1 MSLLTSP
8 IRSDPE
14 YTQLLA
20 AARQNFKDKPLP
32 LLANGLC
39 EGAAEALII
48 SLIED
53 LCAPIGL
60 DPEEHTESLDK
71 SVTSPQKPPR
81 HRTAL
86 LVCPEEKDCV
96 RLKQTLRRFGMRA
109 EFYTARDL
117 SFYGA
122 GVTAS
127 HEYEHER
134 LKVLSGLIT
143 GGLDAVLTTPD
154 AALGYTIPPARLK
167 ATSVH
172 LDYGVPLDPTA
183 LAGALV
189 AAGYARVDLVEG
201 PGQFALR
208 GGIIDVCA
216 PYGTYIDDEGELVE
230 GSYPLRVELF
240 GDEIDRMGI
249 FDPDTQRMTRAVDE
263 CDLLPARELLTDAAG
278 LSLLAE
284 VIGTQRKTTAGR
296 RPEASRVLD
305 EELAALAA
313 ARRTPNPTG
322 AELNFLDKYMKVLYP
337 EGHCLLDYFPDKT
350 LFLVRSNSAV
360 NDRLK
365 AGEWQMNETVKS
377 LLEAGTIAG
386 RYAEYQ
392 KPVSAFDVFLESQVT
407 VHVDSLSYGMSGRRL
422 GGIFGFRTKHMVS
435 YAENFKLLCEDL
447 TGYMRSGHRLAVI
460 AENEAAARNLAE
472 MLDEEGF
479 DSVIPAPGSMRS
491 AADFPRGMV
500 TIIWRE
506 YLFGYELIVPKI
518 AVLSTNPDGKTG
530 AISTAAIRSHKQKA
544 MAEKAKKKN
553 TKTIL
558 SFNDLE
564 VGDVVV
570 HETYGIGRYTGIE
583 NLTTAGVSRDYIGI
597 QYAGADKLFI
607 PVEKLDMVS
616 KYIGAHADDGTVKLS
631 KLGTDYWSKTKAKT
645 RAMVKEMAKDLIKL
659 YAERMRRPGI
669 AYSPDDDFQRDFE
682 AAFEYE
688 ETAGQLAAI
697 DDIKA
702 DMQRPVPMD
711 RLLCGDVGYGKT
723 EVAIRA
729 AFKAVSD
736 GKQVAVLVPTTILA
750 LQHYQTF
757 SRRMR
762 AFSVNIDMLSRFK
775 SPKEQELTLRRLARG
790 DVDVIV
796 GTHRLLGKDIQ
807 FRDLGLLI
815 VDEEQRFGVAQKEKL
830 KQLCG
835 NIDVLTLSATPIPR
849 TLNMAMGGIRDIYI
863 LDEAPVDRLPVQT
876 YVLEHDD
883 MIIHEAIR
891 KELRRG
897 GQVFYL
903 HNVVETIDELAASL
917 RRAIPDARITVAHGK
932 MDKETLEEIWE
943 RMLVGDI
950 DILVCTTIIE
960 TGVDVPNA
968 NTLIVD
974 CAERLGLSQLHQLR
988 GRVGRSSRRAYAY
1001 FTYRPGKA
1009 ITEIAEKRLG
1019 AIREYAEF
1027 GAGFRIALRDM
1038 EIRGTGNLLG
1048 SEQHGHMEA
1057 VGYDLYIKLLNNAVL
1072 EERGEKIPEKKECTV
1087 TVAVSAYLPE
1097 SYVRYSGQ
1105 RMALYKRI
1113 ALIRN
1118 RDDMEDMIDE
1128 LSDRYGDLPKPAVNL
1143 LHIALARALGE
1154 ACGVTAIRQDGH
1166 AVFFSQDE
1174 LDIDIWSE
1182 LADLVKGRLR
1192 FAGAGAEASIKLLLR
1207 DGEDMLGIIHRI
1219 FEKYLSLRQENSSQ
1233 I

>member
-1 MSLLTSP
+1 MSLLTSA

-14 YTQLLA
+14 YGQLLA
-20 AARQNFKDKPLP
+20 AAKRHFKDKPLP

-39 EGAAEALII
+39 EGAAEAFII

-53 LCAPIGL
+53 LCL
-60 DPEEHTESLDK
+60 DQDPSH
-71 SVTSPQKPPR
+71 P

-86 LVCPEEKDCV
+86 IVCPEEKDCV
-96 RLKQTLRRFGMRA
+96 RTKQTLKRFGLRA
-109 EFYTARDL
+109 AFYTARDL

-143 GGLDAVLTTPD
+143 GGLDAVITTPD

-183 LAGALV
+183 LSRSLV

-201 PGQFALR
+201 PGQFAMR
-208 GGIIDVCA
+208 GGIIDVCP

-230 GSYPLRVELF
+230 GSHPLRVELF

-278 LSLLAE
+278 LALLE
-284 VIGTQRKTTAGR
+284 LVITTQRKTVAGR

-313 ARRTPNPTG
+313 ARRAPNPTG

-337 EGHCLLDYFPDKT
+337 DCTCLLDYFPGKT
-350 LFLVRSNSAV
+350 LFLVRSNSGV

-365 AGEWQMNETVKS
+365 AGEWQMNETIKS
-377 LLEAGTIAG
+377 LLETGTIAG
-386 RYAEYQ
+386 KYAEYQ
-392 KPVSAFDVFLESQVT
+392 KPIAAYDLFLEQNVT

-435 YAENFKLLCEDL
+435 YADNFRLLCEDL
-447 TGYMRSGHRLAVI
+447 TAYMRSGHRIAVI

-472 MLDEEGF
+472 MLDEENF
-479 DSVIPAPGSMRS
+479 DSVIPTAKSIQTAEDM
-491 AADFPRGMV
+491 PRGMV
-500 TIIWRE
+500 TIIWRD

-518 AVLSTNPDGKTG
+518 AILSTNPDGRTG
-530 AISTAAIRSHKQKA
+530 ALSSAAIRSKKQKA

-553 TKTIL
+553 AKTIL
-558 SFNDLE
+558 SYNDLE

-597 QYAGADKLFI
+597 QYAGSDKLYI
-607 PVEKLDMVS
+607 PVEKMDMVS
-616 KYIGAHADDGTVKLS
+616 KYIGAHADDGVVKLS
-631 KLGTDYWSKTKAKT
+631 KLGTDYWGKTKART
-645 RAMVKEMAKDLIKL
+645 RAMVKEMAKELIKL
-659 YAERMRRPGI
+659 YAERMRRPGY
-669 AYSPDDDFQRDFE
+669 AFSEDDDFQRDFE

-723 EVAIRA
+723 EVALRA
-729 AFKAVSD
+729 AFKAVAD

-757 SRRMR
+757 TRRMR

-775 SPKEQELTLRRLARG
+775 TPKEQEQTLRRLARG

-796 GTHRLLGKDIQ
+796 GTHRLLGKDVE

-830 KQLCG
+830 KQLGG

-849 TLNMAMGGIRDIYI
+849 TLNMAMGGIRDISI

-891 KELRRG
+891 RELRRG

-903 HNVVETIDELAASL
+903 HNVVENIQEVAASIG
-917 RRAIPDARITVAHGK
+917 RAIPDARIVVAHGK
-932 MDKETLEEIWE
+932 MDKEELEEIWE
-943 RMLVGDI
+943 RMLIGEI

-974 CAERLGLSQLHQLR
+974 GADRLGLSQLHQLR

-1001 FTYRPGKA
+1001 FTYRPGRVL
-1009 ITEIAEKRLG
+1009 TEIAEKRLG

-1072 EERGEKIPEKKECTV
+1072 EERGEAVPEKKECTI
-1087 TVAVSAYLPE
+1087 TVAVSAFLPE
-1097 SYVRYSGQ
+1097 TYVRYSGQ

-1128 LSDRYGDLPKPAVNL
+1128 LADRYGDLPAPAVHL
-1143 LHIALARALGE
+1143 LHIALARALAE
-1154 ACGVTAIRQDGH
+1154 ACDVTSIRQEGH
-1166 AVFFSQDE
+1166 TVFFTQDKLD
-1174 LDIDIWSE
+1174 LDIWGE
-1182 LADLVKGRLR
+1182 LSDLVKGRLR
-1192 FAGAGAEASIKLLLR
+1192 FAGGATDASIKLQLR
-1207 DGEDMLGIIHRI
+1207 EGEDMLGIIHRI
-1219 FEKYLSLRQENSSQ
+1219 FEKYLELRHAEG
-1233 I
+1233 

>member
-1 MSLLTSP
+1 MNLLTSA
-8 IRSDPE
+8 IRTDPE
-14 YTQLLA
+14 YGQLLTA
-20 AARQNFKDKPLP
+20 VRRNFKDKPLP
-32 LLANGLC
+32 LLCNGLC
-39 EGAAEALII
+39 EGAAEAFMV

-53 LCAPIGL
+53 TCLYNK
-60 DPEEHTESLDK
+60 ETK
-71 SVTSPQKPPR
+71 TSQK
-81 HRTAL
+81 TAL
-86 LVCPEEKDCV
+86 IICPEEKDCM
-96 RLKQTLRRFGMRA
+96 RMKQTLRRFGLRA
-109 EFYTARDL
+109 AFYTARDL

-143 GGLDAVLTTPD
+143 GGYDAVLTTPD
-154 AALGYTIPPARLK
+154 AALGYTIPPDRLR

-172 LDYGVPLDPTA
+172 LDYSVPLD
-183 LAGALV
+183 LAKMAAALV
-189 AAGYARVDLVEG
+189 GAGYTRVDMVEG
-201 PGQFALR
+201 PGQFAMR

-240 GDEIDRMGI
+240 GDEIDRMGL
-249 FDPDTQRMTRAVDE
+249 FDPESQRMTRAVDE
-263 CDLLPARELLTDAAG
+263 ADLLPARELLTDAEG
-278 LSLLAE
+278 LSKLEEIIRA
-284 VIGTQRKTTAGR
+284 QRKTAAGR
-296 RPEASRVLD
+296 IPEAARVLD

-313 ARRTPNPTG
+313 AKRSLNPTG
-322 AELNFLDKYMKVLYP
+322 AELNYLDKYMKALYP
-337 EGHCLLDYFPDKT
+337 ECACLLDYFPDKT
-350 LFLVRSNSAV
+350 LFIIRNNSGV
-360 NDRLK
+360 TDRLK
-365 AGEWQMNETVKS
+365 AGEWQMNETIKS

-386 RYAEYQ
+386 KYAEYQ
-392 KPVSAFDVFLESQVT
+392 KPITAFDLFLDRNAT
-407 VHVDSLSYGMSGRRL
+407 VHVDSLSYGMSGKRL
-422 GGIFGFRTKHMVS
+422 GGIFGFRTKHMIS

-447 TGYMRSGHRLAVI
+447 TAYMRSGHRLAVI
-460 AENEAAARNLAE
+460 AENEAAARNLAD
-472 MLDEEGF
+472 MLDEAGF
-479 DSVIPAPGSMRS
+479 DSIIPKEGSMTD
-491 AADFPRGMV
+491 AGDLPRGV
-500 TIIWRE
+500 VVILWRE

-518 AVLSTNPDGKTG
+518 AILSTNPDGRTG
-530 AISTAAIRSHKQKA
+530 ALSTTAIRSRKQRA

-583 NLTTAGVSRDYIGI
+583 TLTTAGVTRDYIGI
-597 QYAGADKLFI
+597 QYAGTDKLFI

-616 KYIGAHADDGTVKLS
+616 KYIGAHADDGMVKLS
-631 KLGTDYWSKTKAKT
+631 KLGTDHWNKTKART

-659 YAERMRRPGI
+659 YAERMRRPGY
-669 AYSPDDDFQRDFE
+669 AYSADDDFQRDFE

-697 DDIKA
+697 EDIKA
-702 DMQRPVPMD
+702 DMQRPTPMD

-723 EVAIRA
+723 EVALRA
-729 AFKAVSD
+729 AFKAVTD

-757 SRRMR
+757 TRRMR
-762 AFSVNIDMLSRFK
+762 AFSVNVDMLSRFK
-775 SPKEQELTLRRLARG
+775 TPKEQEQTIRRLERG
-790 DVDVIV
+790 DVDVVI
-796 GTHRLLGKDIQ
+796 GTHKLLGKDIR

-849 TLNMAMGGIRDIYI
+849 TLNMAMGGIRDISI

-883 MIIHEAIR
+883 LIIHEAIR

-903 HNVVETIDELAASL
+903 HNVVENINELAASL
-917 RRAIPDARITVAHGK
+917 SRAIPDARITVAHGK
-932 MDKETLEEIWE
+932 MDKEQLEEIWE
-943 RMLVGDI
+943 HMLMGDI

-960 TGVDVPNA
+960 TGVDIPNA

-1057 VGYDLYIKLLNNAVL
+1057 VGYDLYIKLLNDAVL
-1072 EERGEKIPEKKECTV
+1072 EERGEKLPEKKECTV
-1087 TVAVSAYLPE
+1087 TVNISAHLPDT
-1097 SYVRYSGQ
+1097 YVRYPAQ

-1118 RDDMEDMIDE
+1118 RADMEDMIDE
-1128 LSDRYGDLPKPAVNL
+1128 LCDRYGDLPVPASNL
-1143 LHIALARALGE
+1143 LDIALARALGE
-1154 ACGVTAIRQDGH
+1154 ACGITAIRQEGN
-1166 AVFFSQDE
+1166 AVFFTQDKP
-1174 LDIDIWSE
+1174 DIDVWSE
-1182 LADLVKGRLR
+1182 ISDLVKGRIR
-1192 FAGAGAEASIKLLLR
+1192 FTGGGTDARAEAQIKLQLR
-1207 DGEDMLGIIHRI
+1207 PGEDMLGIIHKI
-1219 FEKYLSLRQENSSQ
+1219 FEKYLSLLHAEG
-1233 I
+1233 

>member
-14 YTQLLA
+14 YGQLLA
-20 AARQNFKDKPLP
+20 AARRNFKDKPLP

-39 EGAAEALII
+39 EGAAEAFIV

-53 LCAPIGL
+53 LCIQK
-60 DPEEHTESLDK
+60 EK
-71 SVTSPQKPPR
+71 SP

-86 LVCPEEKDCV
+86 IICPEEKDCM
-96 RLKQTLRRFGMRA
+96 RLKQSLGRFGLRA
-109 EFYTARDL
+109 AFYTARDL

-122 GVTAS
+122 GVVAS

-143 GGLDAVLTTPD
+143 GGFDAVITTPD
-154 AALGYTIPPARLK
+154 AALGYTIPPDRL
-167 ATSVH
+167 AAASVH
-172 LDYGVPLDPTA
+172 LEYGVPLDPTA
-183 LAGALV
+183 LSRSLV
-189 AAGYARVDLVEG
+189 AAGYARVDMVEG
-201 PGQFALR
+201 PGQFAMR

-216 PYGTYIDDEGELVE
+216 PYGTFVDDEGEPAE
-230 GSYPLRVELF
+230 GSHPLRVELF
-240 GDEIDRMGI
+240 GDEIDRMGL
-249 FDPDTQRMTRAVDE
+249 FDPETQRMTRAIDE
-263 CDLLPARELLTDAAG
+263 CDLLPARELLTDAEG
-278 LSLLAE
+278 LSLLE
-284 VIGTQRKTTAGR
+284 SVILAQRKTAAGR
-296 RPEASRVLD
+296 RTDASRVLD

-313 ARRTPNPTG
+313 ARRAPNPTG
-322 AELNFLDKYMKVLYP
+322 AELTFLDKYMKVLYP
-337 EGHCLLDYFPDKT
+337 SCACLLDYFPERT
-350 LFLVRSNSAV
+350 LFLVRANSAV
-360 NDRLK
+360 NDRLR
-365 AGEWQMNETVKS
+365 AGEWQMNETIKS
-377 LLEAGTIAG
+377 LLEGGTIAG
-386 RYAEYQ
+386 KYAEYQ
-392 KPVSAFDVFLESQVT
+392 KPISAYDIFLEENVT
-407 VHVDSLSYGMSGRRL
+407 IHVDSLSYGMSGRRL

-435 YAENFKLLCEDL
+435 YAENFHLLCEDL
-447 TGYMRSGHRLAVI
+447 TAYMRSGHRLAVI

-472 MLDEEGF
+472 MLDEAGF
-479 DSVIPAPGSMRS
+479 DSVIPAAGSMES
-491 AADFPRGMV
+491 AEEMPRGMV

-506 YLFGYELIVPKI
+506 YLFGYELMVPKI
-518 AVLSTNPDGKTG
+518 AILSTNPDGRTG
-530 AISTAAIRSHKQKA
+530 SLATAALRSKKQKA

-558 SFNDLE
+558 SYNDLE
-564 VGDVVV
+564 VGDIVV

-597 QYAGADKLFI
+597 QYAGSDKLYI
-607 PVEKLDMVS
+607 PVEKMDMVS
-616 KYIGAHADDGTVKLS
+616 KYIGAHADDGALRLS
-631 KLGTDYWSKTKAKT
+631 KLGTDQWNKTKSRT

-659 YAERMRRPGI
+659 YAERMRRPGY
-669 AYSPDDDFQRDFE
+669 AFSSDDDFQRDFE

-697 DDIKA
+697 EDIKA
-702 DMQRPVPMD
+702 DMQRPIPMD

-729 AFKAVSD
+729 AFKAVTD

-757 SRRMR
+757 TRRMR

-775 SPKEQELTLRRLARG
+775 TPKEQEQTIRRLARG
-790 DVDVIV
+790 DVDIIV
-796 GTHRLLGKDIQ
+796 GTHRLLGKDIA

-849 TLNMAMGGIRDIYI
+849 TLNMAMGGIRDISI

-876 YVLEHDD
+876 YVLEYDD

-891 KELRRG
+891 RELRRG

-917 RRAIPDARITVAHGK
+917 SRALPDARIVTAHGK

-943 RMLVGDI
+943 RMLIGEI

-974 CAERLGLSQLHQLR
+974 GADRLGLSQLHQLR

-1001 FTYRPGKA
+1001 FTYRPGRV
-1009 ITEIAEKRLG
+1009 ISEIAEKRLG

-1072 EERGEKIPEKKECTV
+1072 EERGEKLPEKKECVV
-1087 TVAVSAYLPE
+1087 TVAISAYLPE
-1097 SYVRYSGQ
+1097 SYIRYSAQ

-1113 ALIRN
+1113 ALIRT
-1118 RDDMEDMIDE
+1118 REDMEDMIDE
-1128 LSDRYGDLPKPAVNL
+1128 LADRYGDLPAPAVSL
-1143 LHIALARALGE
+1143 LSIALARALGE
-1154 ACGVTAIRQDGH
+1154 ACGITSIRQEGLT
-1166 AVFFSQDE
+1166 VYFTQDK

-1182 LADLVKGRLR
+1182 IADLVKGRLR
-1192 FAGAGAEASIKLLLR
+1192 FSGGGADAAIKLQLR
-1207 DGEDMLGIIHRI
+1207 QGEDMLGIIHRI
-1219 FEKYLSLRQENSSQ
+1219 FEKYIALSHAEG
-1233 I
+1233 

>member
-1 MSLLTSP
+1 MSLSLLTSV
-8 IRSDPE
+8 IRTDPE
-14 YTQLLA
+14 YGQLLE
-20 AARQNFKDKPLP
+20 AARRNFKDKPLP

-39 EGAAEALII
+39 EGAAEAFIV
-48 SLIED
+48 SLVED
-53 LCAPIGL
+53 LCLSAAGG
-60 DPEEHTESLDK
+60 
-71 SVTSPQKPPR
+71 

-86 LVCPEEKDCV
+86 LVCAEEKDCV
-96 RLKQTLRRFGMRA
+96 RMKQTLCRFGLRA
-109 EFYTARDL
+109 AFYTARDL

-134 LKVLSGLIT
+134 LKVLSGLVT
-143 GGLDAVLTTPD
+143 GGLDVVVTTPD
-154 AALGYTIPPARLK
+154 AALGYTIPADRLR

-172 LDYGVPLDPTA
+172 LDYGTPLDPAA
-183 LAGALV
+183 LARALV
-189 AAGYARVDLVEG
+189 AAGYARVELVEG
-201 PGQFALR
+201 PGQFAVR
-208 GGIIDVCA
+208 GGIIDVCP
-216 PYGTYIDDEGELVE
+216 PYGTYIDDEGEAFE

-240 GDEIDRMGI
+240 GEEIDRMGV
-249 FDPDTQRMTRAVDE
+249 FDPDTQRMTRAVDA
-263 CDLLPARELLTDAAG
+263 CDLLPAREILTDAEG
-278 LSLLAE
+278 LALLESIITERRRSA
-284 VIGTQRKTTAGR
+284 AGR
-296 RPEASRVLD
+296 RTDAARVLD

-313 ARRTPNPTG
+313 ARRVPNPTG
-322 AELNFLDKYMKVLYP
+322 AELNYLDKYMKVLYP
-337 EGHCLLDYFPDKT
+337 ESTCLLDYFSDKT
-350 LFLVRSNSAV
+350 LFLVRGNAAV
-360 NDRLK
+360 YDRLK
-365 AGEWQMNETVKS
+365 ASEWQMGETVKS
-377 LLEAGTIAG
+377 LVEGGTIAG
-386 RYAEYQ
+386 KYAEYQ
-392 KPVSAFDVFLESQVT
+392 KPMAAFDVFLERQVT

-447 TGYMRSGHRLAVI
+447 TAYMRSHHRIAVI

-479 DSVIPAPGSMRS
+479 DSVIASPETAELEDGI
-491 AADFPRGMV
+491 V
-500 TIIWRE
+500 TIVWRE
-506 YLFGYELIVPKI
+506 YLFGYELMVPKI
-518 AVLSTNPDGKTG
+518 AILSTNPDGRTG
-530 AISTAAIRSHKQKA
+530 AISGAALRSRRQKSA
-544 MAEKAKKKN
+544 SEKAKKK
-553 TKTIL
+553 TAKTIL
-558 SFNDLE
+558 SYNDLE

-597 QYAGADKLFI
+597 QYAGSDKLFI

-631 KLGTDYWSKTKAKT
+631 RLGTDYWGKTKART
-645 RAMVKEMAKDLIKL
+645 RAMVKEMAKELITL
-659 YAERMRRPGI
+659 YAERMRRPGF
-669 AYSPDDDFQRDFE
+669 AFAEDDDFQQDFE

-688 ETAGQLAAI
+688 ETDGQLAAI
-697 DDIKA
+697 ADIKA
-702 DMQRPVPMD
+702 DMQRPTPMD

-723 EVAIRA
+723 EVAVRA
-729 AFKAVSD
+729 AFKAVIS

-750 LQHYQTF
+750 LQHYQTLM
-757 SRRMR
+757 SRMR
-762 AFSVNIDMLSRFK
+762 AFSVNVDMISRFK
-775 SPKEQELTLRRLARG
+775 TPREQEQTLRRLERG
-790 DVDVIV
+790 DVDVVV
-796 GTHRLLGKDIQ
+796 GTHRLLGKDVK

-849 TLNMAMGGIRDIYI
+849 TLNMAMGGIRDISI

-903 HNVVETIDELAASL
+903 HNVVDTIDQVASSI
-917 RRAIPDARITVAHGK
+917 RAAIPDARVVVAHGK
-932 MDKETLEEIWE
+932 MDKETLEDIWE
-943 RMLVGDI
+943 QMLVGEI

-974 CAERLGLSQLHQLR
+974 GADRLGLSQLHQLR

-1057 VGYDLYIKLLNNAVL
+1057 VGYDLYIKLLNDAVL
-1072 EERGEKIPEKKECTV
+1072 EERGEKPPEKKECTV
-1087 TVAVSAYLPE
+1087 TVAVSAFLPE
-1097 SYVRYSGQ
+1097 SYVRYSAQ

-1118 RDDMEDMIDE
+1118 REDMDDMIDE
-1128 LSDRYGDLPKPAVNL
+1128 LADRYGDLPKPALNL

-1154 ACGVTAIRQDGH
+1154 ACGVTGIRQDGH
-1166 AVFFSQDE
+1166 AVYFTQDA
-1174 LDIDIWSE
+1174 LNIDVWSE
-1182 LADLVKGRLR
+1182 LAELVKGRLR
-1192 FAGAGAEASIKLLLR
+1192 FSGVGDAAAIKLQLR
-1207 DGEDMLGIIHRI
+1207 EGENMLSIIHKI
-1219 FEKYLSLRQENSSQ
+1219 FEKYLQLQAEQESEA
-1233 I
+1233 

>member
-1 MSLLTSP
+1 MSLLTSS

-14 YTQLLA
+14 YGQLLA
-20 AARQNFKDKPLP
+20 AARRNFKDKPLP

-39 EGAAEALII
+39 EGAAEAFII

-53 LCAPIGL
+53 LCAPLGVTGVGL
-60 DPEEHTESLDK
+60 DPATDDSTRAK
-71 SVTSPQKPPR
+71 TQPTTAP

-96 RLKQTLRRFGMRA
+96 RLRQTMERFGLRA
-109 EFYTARDL
+109 AFYTARDL

-134 LKVLSGLIT
+134 LKVLAGLIT
-143 GGLDAVLTTPD
+143 GGYDVVLTTPD
-154 AALGYTIPPARLK
+154 AALGYTIPPDRL
-167 ATSVH
+167 ADTSVH
-172 LDYGVPLDPTA
+172 LDYGESVDPAA
-183 LAGALV
+183 LARSLV

-208 GGIIDVCA
+208 GGIIDVCP
-216 PYGTYIDDEGELVE
+216 PYGRFVDDEGTPIE
-230 GSYPLRVELF
+230 GSHPLRVELF
-240 GDEIDRMGI
+240 GDEIDRMGL
-249 FDPDTQRMTRAVDE
+249 FDPESQRMTRAIDE
-263 CDLLPARELLTDAAG
+263 CTLLPARELLTDAAG
-278 LSLLAE
+278 LALLE
-284 VIGTQRKTTAGR
+284 SVITTQRKTPAGR

-313 ARRTPNPTG
+313 ARRAPTPTG
-322 AELNFLDKYMKVLYP
+322 AELNFLDKYMKVLHP
-337 EGHCLLDYFPDKT
+337 ACACLLDYFPTRT

-360 NDRLK
+360 YDRLK
-365 AGEWQMNETVKS
+365 AAEWQMNETIKS
-377 LLEAGTIAG
+377 LLESGTLAGK
-386 RYAEYQ
+386 YAEYQ
-392 KPVSAFDVFLESQVT
+392 QPVAAFDRFLESQVT

-422 GGIFGFRTKHMVS
+422 GGIFGFRTKHMIS

-447 TGYMRSGHRLAVI
+447 TAYMRSGHRTAVI
-460 AENEAAARNLAE
+460 AENEAAARNLLE

-479 DSVIPAPGSMRS
+479 DGVIPAPGTVET
-491 AADFPRGMV
+491 ADEMPRGMV
-500 TIIWRE
+500 TILWRE

-518 AVLSTNPDGKTG
+518 AILSTNPDGRTG
-530 AISTAAIRSHKQKA
+530 ALSTAAIRSKKQKA
-544 MAEKAKKKN
+544 MADKEKKKN
-553 TKTIL
+553 AKAIL
-558 SFNDLE
+558 SYNDLE
-564 VGDVVV
+564 IGDVVV

-597 QYAGADKLFI
+597 QYAGSDKLYI

-616 KYIGAHADDGTVKLS
+616 KYIGAHADDGMVKLS
-631 KLGTDYWSKTKAKT
+631 KLGTDYWNKTKART

-659 YAERMRRPGI
+659 YAERLRRPGY
-669 AYSPDDDFQRDFE
+669 AYAPDDDFQRDFE

-702 DMQRPVPMD
+702 DMQRPIPMD

-729 AFKAVSD
+729 AFKAVSE

-757 SRRMR
+757 TRRMR
-762 AFSVNIDMLSRFK
+762 AFSVNVDMISRFK
-775 SPKEQELTLRRLARG
+775 SPKEQEQTLRRLSRG
-790 DVDVIV
+790 DVDVII
-796 GTHRLLGKDIQ
+796 GTHRLLGKDIA

-849 TLNMAMGGIRDIYI
+849 TLNMAMGGIRDISI
-863 LDEAPVDRLPVQT
+863 LDEAPMDRLPVQT

-883 MIIHEAIR
+883 MIINEAIR

-903 HNVVETIDELAASL
+903 HNVVETINEVAAALSK
-917 RRAIPDARITVAHGK
+917 AIPDARITVAHGK

-943 RMLVGDI
+943 RMLIGEI

-960 TGVDVPNA
+960 TGVDIPNA

-1009 ITEIAEKRLG
+1009 ITEIAEKRLE

-1057 VGYDLYIKLLNNAVL
+1057 VGYDLYIKLLNEAVL
-1072 EERGEKIPEKKECTV
+1072 EERGEKLPEKKECTV
-1087 TVAVSAYLPE
+1087 TVAVSAYLPD
-1097 SYVRYSGQ
+1097 SYIRHAAQ

-1128 LSDRYGDLPKPAVNL
+1128 LTDRYGDLPKPALSL
-1143 LHIALARALGE
+1143 LYIALARALAE
-1154 ACGVTAIRQDGH
+1154 ACDVTAIRQEGNTVYF
-1166 AVFFSQDE
+1166 AQE
-1174 LDIDIWSE
+1174 KLDIDIWSE
-1182 LADLVKGRLR
+1182 LSDLLKGRLR
-1192 FAGAGAEASIKLLLR
+1192 FAGGRGDAAIKLQLR
-1207 DGEDMLGIIHRI
+1207 QGEDMLGIIHRI
-1219 FEKYLSLRQENSSQ
+1219 FEKYLSLRHEEG
-1233 I
+1233 

>member
-1 MSLLTSP
+1 MNLLTSA

-14 YTQLLA
+14 YGQLLA
-20 AARQNFKDKPLP
+20 ALRRNFKDKPLP

-39 EGAAEALII
+39 EGAAEAFLV

-53 LCAPIGL
+53 TCLP
-60 DPEEHTESLDK
+60 DRESKTEK
-71 SVTSPQKPPR
+71 K
-81 HRTAL
+81 TAL
-86 LVCPEEKDCV
+86 IVCPEEKDCM
-96 RLKQTLRRFGMRA
+96 RMRQTLGRFGLKA
-109 EFYTARDL
+109 AFYTARDL

-134 LKVLSGLIT
+134 LKVLAGLIT
-143 GGLDAVLTTPD
+143 GGYDAVLTTPD
-154 AALGYTIPPARLK
+154 AALGYTIPPDRLK

-172 LDYGVPLDPTA
+172 LDYGVPLDLSG
-183 LAGALV
+183 LAASLV
-189 AAGYARVDLVEG
+189 GAGYTRVDMVEG
-201 PGQFALR
+201 PGQFAMR

-216 PYGTYIDDEGELVE
+216 PYGTYVDDEGETLE
-230 GSYPLRVELF
+230 GSHPLRVELF
-240 GDEIDRMGI
+240 GDEIDRMGL
-249 FDPDTQRMTRAVDE
+249 FDPETQRMTRAVDE
-263 CDLLPARELLTDAAG
+263 ADLLPARELLTDGEG
-278 LSLLAE
+278 LALLEEIIRA
-284 VIGTQRKTTAGR
+284 QRKTPGGR
-296 RPEASRVLD
+296 APEASRVLD

-313 ARRTPNPTG
+313 ARRAPHPTG
-322 AELNFLDKYMKVLYP
+322 AELNFLDKYMKALYP
-337 EGHCLLDYFPDKT
+337 QCACLLDYFPAKT
-350 LFLVRSNSAV
+350 LFVVRNNTGV
-360 NDRLK
+360 NDRLR

-377 LLEAGTIAG
+377 LIEAGTIAG
-386 RYAEYQ
+386 KYAEYQ
-392 KPVSAFDVFLESQVT
+392 KPITAFELFLERNAT

-447 TGYMRSGHRLAVI
+447 TAYMRSSHRVAVI
-460 AENEAAARNLAE
+460 AENEAAARNLAD
-472 MLDEEGF
+472 MLDEAGF
-479 DSVIPAPGSMRS
+479 DSVIPKADSIC
-491 AADFPRGMV
+491 AAEDMPRGMV
-500 TIIWRE
+500 TILWRE
-506 YLFGYELIVPKI
+506 YLFGYELMVPKI
-518 AVLSTNPDGKTG
+518 AILSTNPDGRTG
-530 AISTAAIRSHKQKA
+530 ALSTAAIRSRKQKA
-544 MAEKAKKKN
+544 AAERAKSKN

-564 VGDVVV
+564 VGDIVV
-570 HETYGIGRYTGIE
+570 HESYGIGRYTGIE
-583 NLTTAGVSRDYIGI
+583 TLNTAGVTRDYIGI
-597 QYAGADKLFI
+597 QYAGTDKLFI

-616 KYIGAHADDGTVKLS
+616 KYIGAHADDGLIKLS
-631 KLGTDYWSKTKAKT
+631 KLGTDHWNKTKA
-645 RAMVKEMAKDLIKL
+645 RARAVVKEMAKELIAL
-659 YAERMRRPGI
+659 YAERMRRPGH
-669 AYSPDDDFQRDFE
+669 AFGADDDFQRDFE

-688 ETAGQLAAI
+688 ETDGQLAAI
-697 DDIKA
+697 EDIKA
-702 DMQRPVPMD
+702 DMQRPTPMD

-723 EVAIRA
+723 EVALRA
-729 AFKAVSD
+729 AFKAVAE

-775 SPKEQELTLRRLARG
+775 TPKEQDQTIRRLERG
-790 DVDVIV
+790 DVDVII

-807 FRDLGLLI
+807 FKDLGLLI

-849 TLNMAMGGIRDIYI
+849 TLNMAMGGIRDISI

-876 YVLEHDD
+876 YVMEHDD
-883 MIIHEAIR
+883 LIIHEAIR

-903 HNVVETIDELAASL
+903 HNAVETINELAGSIAK
-917 RRAIPDARITVAHGK
+917 AIPDARITVAHGK
-932 MDKETLEEIWE
+932 MDKEQLEEIWE
-943 RMLVGDI
+943 RMLMGEI

-960 TGVDVPNA
+960 TGVDIPNA

-1009 ITEIAEKRLG
+1009 ITEIAQKRLE

-1048 SEQHGHMEA
+1048 AEQHGHMESI
-1057 VGYDLYIKLLNNAVL
+1057 GYDLYIKLLNEAVL
-1072 EERGEKIPEKKECTV
+1072 AEKGELPPERKECTV
-1087 TVAVSAYLPE
+1087 TVNVSAYLPDT
-1097 SYVRYSGQ
+1097 YVRYPAQ

-1118 RDDMEDMIDE
+1118 REDMEDMIDE
-1128 LSDRYGDLPKPAVNL
+1128 LADRYGDLPVAATNL
-1143 LHIALARALGE
+1143 LDIALARALGE
-1154 ACGVTAIRQDGH
+1154 ACGITAIRQEGTT
-1166 AVFFSQDE
+1166 VLFTQDRP
-1174 LDIDIWSE
+1174 DIDAWSE
-1182 LADLVKGRLR
+1182 ISSLVKGRIR
-1192 FAGAGAEASIKLLLR
+1192 FAGGGGSAQIKLLLR
-1207 DGEDMLGIIHRI
+1207 EGEDMLGIIHKI
-1219 FEKYLSLRQENSSQ
+1219 FEKYLSFGHQEG
-1233 I
+1233 

>member
-1 MSLLTSP
+1 MSLLTSA

-14 YTQLLA
+14 YAQLLA
-20 AARQNFKDKPLP
+20 LARRNFKDKPLP

-39 EGAAEALII
+39 EGAAEAFMV

-53 LCAPIGL
+53 LCLGN
-60 DPEEHTESLDK
+60 EK
-71 SVTSPQKPPR
+71 GG

-86 LVCPEEKDCV
+86 LVCAEEKDCI
-96 RLKQTLRRFGMRA
+96 RMKQTFRRFGLRA
-109 EFYTARDL
+109 AFYTARDL

-143 GGLDAVLTTPD
+143 GGLDAVITTPD

-167 ATSVH
+167 ETSVH
-172 LDYGVPLDPTA
+172 LDYGVPLDPAA
-183 LAGALV
+183 LARSLV

-201 PGQFALR
+201 PGQFAMR
-208 GGIIDVCA
+208 GGIIDVCP
-216 PYGTYIDDEGELVE
+216 PYGTYLDDEGEPVE

-249 FDPDTQRMTRAVDE
+249 FDPETQRMTRAVDE
-263 CDLLPARELLTDAAG
+263 CDLLPARELLTDAEG
-278 LSLLAE
+278 LALLE
-284 VIGTQRKTTAGR
+284 SVISAQRKTTAGR

-313 ARRTPNPTG
+313 ARRAPNPTG

-337 EGHCLLDYFPDKT
+337 EDTCLLDYFPDKT
-350 LFLVRSNSAV
+350 LFLVRANAAV

-377 LLEAGTIAG
+377 LLEGGTIAG
-386 RYAEYQ
+386 KYAEYQ
-392 KPVSAFDVFLESQVT
+392 KPLAAYDLFLERHVT

-422 GGIFGFRTKHMVS
+422 GGIFGFRSKHMVS
-435 YAENFKLLCEDL
+435 YAENFHLLCEDL
-447 TGYMRSGHRLAVI
+447 TAYMRSGHRIAVI

-472 MLDEEGF
+472 MLDEAGF
-479 DSVIPAPGSMRS
+479 DSVIPA
-491 AADFPRGMV
+491 ADSVKTAEDMPRGMV
-500 TIIWRE
+500 TIIWRD

-518 AVLSTNPDGKTG
+518 AILSTNPDGRTG
-530 AISTAAIRSHKQKA
+530 ALSSAAIRSKKQKA
-544 MAEKAKKKN
+544 MAEKAKKKT

-558 SFNDLE
+558 SYNDLE

-597 QYAGADKLFI
+597 QYAGSDKLYI
-607 PVEKLDMVS
+607 PVEKMDMVS
-616 KYIGAHADDGTVKLS
+616 KYIGAHADDGAVKLS
-631 KLGTDYWSKTKAKT
+631 KLGTDYWGKTKART
-645 RAMVKEMAKDLIKL
+645 RAMVKEMAKELIKL
-659 YAERMRRPGI
+659 YAERMRRPGY
-669 AYSPDDDFQRDFE
+669 AFSEDDDFQRDFE

-697 DDIKA
+697 EDIKA
-702 DMQRPVPMD
+702 DMQRATPMD

-723 EVAIRA
+723 EVALRA

-757 SRRMR
+757 TRRMR
-762 AFSVNIDMLSRFK
+762 AFSVNVDMLSRFK
-775 SPKEQELTLRRLARG
+775 TPKEQEQTLRRLERG

-796 GTHRLLGKDIQ
+796 GTHRLLGKDIK

-830 KQLCG
+830 KQLGG

-849 TLNMAMGGIRDIYI
+849 TLNMAMGGIRDISI

-891 KELRRG
+891 RELRRG

-903 HNVVETIDELAASL
+903 HNVVDNIQEIAASIG
-917 RRAIPDARITVAHGK
+917 RAIPDARIVVAHGK
-932 MDKETLEEIWE
+932 MDKEELEAIWE
-943 RMLVGDI
+943 RMLIGEI

-974 CAERLGLSQLHQLR
+974 GADRLGLSQLHQLR

-1009 ITEIAEKRLG
+1009 LTEIAEKRLG

-1048 SEQHGHMEA
+1048 AEQHGHMEA

-1072 EERGEKIPEKKECTV
+1072 EERGEVVPEKKECVV
-1087 TVAVSAYLPE
+1087 TVAISAFLPE
-1097 SYVRYSGQ
+1097 DYVRYSGQ

-1118 RDDMEDMIDE
+1118 REDMDDMIDE
-1128 LSDRYGDLPKPAVNL
+1128 LSDRYGDLPAPAVNL
-1143 LHIALARALGE
+1143 LNIALLRALGE
-1154 ACGVTAIRQDGH
+1154 ACDITAIRQEGH
-1166 AVFFSQDE
+1166 AVFLSQE
-1174 LDIDIWSE
+1174 HLDLDIWSE
-1182 LADLVKGRLR
+1182 LSDLVKGRLR
-1192 FAGAGAEASIKLLLR
+1192 FAGAGADAAIKLQLR
-1207 DGEDMLGIIHRI
+1207 EGENLLGILQKI
-1219 FEKYLSLRQENSSQ
+1219 FEKYLQLREAQK
-1233 I
+1233 

>member
-1 MSLLTSP
+1 MSLLTSA

-14 YTQLLA
+14 YAALLLA
-20 AARQNFKDKPLP
+20 ARRHFKDKPLP

-39 EGAAEALII
+39 EGAAEAFII

-53 LCAPIGL
+53 LCR
-60 DPEEHTESLDK
+60 DTKTHT
-71 SVTSPQKPPR
+71 
-81 HRTAL
+81 RTATAL
-86 LVCPEEKDCV
+86 IVCPEEKDCV
-96 RLKQTLRRFGMRA
+96 RMRQTLERFGMKA
-109 EFYTARDL
+109 AFYTARDL
-117 SFYGA
+117 SFFGA

-134 LKVLSGLIT
+134 LKVLSGLST
-143 GGLDAVLTTPD
+143 GGYDAVLTTPD
-154 AALGYTIPPARLK
+154 AAIGYTIPPERLR

-172 LDYGVPLDPTA
+172 LDYAASVDPAA
-183 LAGALV
+183 LAASLV
-189 AAGYARVDLVEG
+189 AAGYARVDMVEG
-201 PGQFALR
+201 AGQFAVR
-208 GGIIDVCA
+208 GGILDVCP
-216 PYGTYIDDEGELVE
+216 PYGTFVDDEGIAIE
-230 GSYPLRVELF
+230 GSHPLRVELF
-240 GDEIDRMGI
+240 GDEIDRMGL
-249 FDPDTQRMTRAVDE
+249 FDPETQRMTRAIDE
-263 CDLLPARELLTDAAG
+263 CDLLPARELLTDAEG
-278 LSLLAE
+278 LALLEE
-284 VIGTQRKTTAGR
+284 VITAQRKTAPGR
-296 RPEASRVLD
+296 RPEAARVLD

-313 ARRTPNPTG
+313 ARRAPNPTG
-322 AELNFLDKYMKVLYP
+322 AELHYLDKYMKVLHP
-337 EGHCLLDYFPDKT
+337 EGACLLDYFPERT
-350 LFLVRSNSAV
+350 LFIVRSNAAV
-360 NDRLK
+360 NDRLR
-365 AGEWQMNETVKS
+365 AGEWQMNESVKS
-377 LLEAGTIAG
+377 LIESGTISG

-392 KPVSAFDVFLESQVT
+392 KPIAAYELFLERQVT

-422 GGIFGFRTKHMVS
+422 GGIFGFRTKQMIS
-435 YAENFKLLCEDL
+435 YAENFRLLCEDL
-447 TGYMRSGHRLAVI
+447 TGYMRGGHRLAVI

-479 DSVIPAPGSMRS
+479 DSVIPAPGSVERAEDM
-491 AADFPRGMV
+491 PRGMV
-500 TIIWRE
+500 TILWRE

-518 AVLSTNPDGKTG
+518 AILSTNPDGRTG
-530 AISTAAIRSHKQKA
+530 AITSAALRSKKQKA
-544 MAEKAKKKN
+544 MVDKAKKKN

-558 SFNDLE
+558 SYNDLE

-597 QYAGADKLFI
+597 QYAGSDKLYI
-607 PVEKLDMVS
+607 PVEKMDMVS
-616 KYIGAHADDGTVKLS
+616 KYIGAHADDGMLKLS
-631 KLGTDYWSKTKAKT
+631 RLGTDHWNKTKART
-645 RAMVKEMAKDLIKL
+645 RAVVKEMAKDLIKL
-659 YAERMRRPGI
+659 YAERMRRPGY
-669 AYSPDDDFQRDFE
+669 AYAADDDFQRDFE

-688 ETAGQLAAI
+688 ETAGQLAAVE
-697 DDIKA
+697 DIKA
-702 DMQRPVPMD
+702 DMQRPTPMD

-729 AFKAVSD
+729 AFKAVTE

-757 SRRMR
+757 TRRMR
-762 AFSVNIDMLSRFK
+762 AFSVNVDMLSRFK
-775 SPKEQELTLRRLARG
+775 TPKEQEQTVRRLERG
-790 DVDVIV
+790 DVDVII
-796 GTHRLLGKDIQ
+796 GTHRLLGKDIA
-807 FRDLGLLI
+807 FHDLGLLI

-849 TLNMAMGGIRDIYI
+849 TLNMAMGGIRDISI

-903 HNVVETIDELAASL
+903 HNVVENINEVAASL
-917 RRAIPDARITVAHGK
+917 AAAIPDARITVAHGK
-932 MDKETLEEIWE
+932 MEKEQLEDIWE
-943 RMLVGDI
+943 AMLRGEI
-950 DILVCTTIIE
+950 DILVSTTIIE

-1001 FTYRPGKA
+1001 FTYRPGKVVS
-1009 ITEIAEKRLG
+1009 EIAEKRLS

-1057 VGYDLYIKLLNNAVL
+1057 VGYDLYIKLLNDAVL
-1072 EERGEKIPEKKECTV
+1072 EERGERPPEKKECTV

-1097 SYVRYSGQ
+1097 SYIRYSAQ

-1113 ALIRN
+1113 ALIRD
-1118 RDDMEDMIDE
+1118 REDMEDMLDE
-1128 LSDRYGDLPKPAVNL
+1128 LSDRYGDLPTPAVSL
-1143 LHIALARALGE
+1143 LHIALVRALAE
-1154 ACGVTAIRQDGH
+1154 ACGITAVRQEGNT
-1166 AVFFSQDE
+1166 VFFTQE
-1174 LDIDIWSE
+1174 KLDLDIWSE
-1182 LADLVKGRLR
+1182 LSDLVKGRLR
-1192 FAGAGAEASIKLLLR
+1192 FAGLGKDAAIKLQLR
-1207 DGEDMLGIIHRI
+1207 PEEPMLPIIHKI
-1219 FEKYLSLRQENSSQ
+1219 FEKYLELQRAEG
-1233 I
+1233 

>member
-14 YTQLLA
+14 YGQLLD
-20 AARQNFKDKPLP
+20 AARRNFKDKPLP

-39 EGAAEALII
+39 EGASEAFMI
-48 SLIED
+48 SLVED
-53 LCAPIGL
+53 LC
-60 DPEEHTESLDK
+60 K
-71 SVTSPQKPPR
+71 SEKK

-86 LVCPEEKDCV
+86 LICPEEKDCV
-96 RLKQTLRRFGMRA
+96 RLKQTFRRFGLRA
-109 EFYTARDL
+109 AFYVARDL

-143 GGLDAVLTTPD
+143 NGWDVVITTPD
-154 AALGYTIPPARLK
+154 AALGYTIPPERLRE
-167 ATSVH
+167 TSVH
-172 LDYGVPLDPTA
+172 LDYGIPLDPVA
-183 LAGALV
+183 LSHALV
-189 AAGYARVDLVEG
+189 AAGYARVELVEG
-201 PGQFALR
+201 PGQFAMR
-208 GGIIDVCA
+208 GGIIDVCP

-240 GDEIDRMGI
+240 GDEIDRMGL
-249 FDPDTQRMTRAVDE
+249 FDPESQRMTRAIDE
-263 CDLLPARELLTDAAG
+263 CDLLPARELLTDAEG
-278 LSLLAE
+278 LALLE
-284 VIGTQRKTTAGR
+284 TVITTQRKSAAGR
-296 RPEASRVLD
+296 RPDASHVLD
-305 EELAALAA
+305 EELSALAA
-313 ARRTPNPTG
+313 ARRVTNPTG
-322 AELNFLDKYMKVLYP
+322 SELNFLDKYMSVLYP
-337 EGHCLLDYFPDKT
+337 ACTCLLDYFADKT
-350 LFLVRSNSAV
+350 LFFVRSTSAV
-360 NDRLK
+360 YDRLK
-365 AGEWQMNETVKS
+365 ASEWQMNETVKS
-377 LLEAGTIAG
+377 LIEAGTIAG
-386 RYAEYQ
+386 RHAEYQ
-392 KPVSAFDVFLESQVT
+392 KPQAAFDLFLDRNVT
-407 VHVDSLSYGMSGRRL
+407 VHVDSLSYGMSGRKL

-447 TGYMRSGHRLAVI
+447 TGFMRSGHRLVVI
-460 AENEAAARNLAE
+460 AENETAARNLAD

-479 DSVIPAPGSMRS
+479 DSVIPSPDSLTS
-491 AADFPRGMV
+491 AAELSRDIV
-500 TIIWRE
+500 TIVWRE

-518 AVLSTNPDGKTG
+518 VVLSTNPDGRTG
-530 AISTAAIRSHKQKA
+530 SLSSAALRSRKQKA
-544 MAEKAKKKN
+544 KSGKSHGKD

-558 SFNDLE
+558 SYNELE
-564 VGDVVV
+564 VGDIVV

-583 NLTTAGVSRDYIGI
+583 NLTTEGVSRDYIGI
-597 QYAGADKLFI
+597 QYAGTDKLFI
-607 PVEKLDMVS
+607 PVEKMDMVS
-616 KYIGAHADDGTVKLS
+616 KYIGAHADDGLLRLS
-631 KLGTDYWSKTKAKT
+631 KLGTDYWGKTKART
-645 RAMVKEMAKDLIKL
+645 RAMVKEMAKELIKL
-659 YAERMRRPGI
+659 YAERMRRPGF
-669 AYSPDDDFQRDFE
+669 AFDPDDDFQRDFE

-688 ETAGQLAAI
+688 ETDAQLAAI
-697 DDIKA
+697 EEIKA
-702 DMQRPVPMD
+702 DMQRPTPMD

-729 AFKAVSD
+729 AFKAVTS

-757 SRRMR
+757 TRRMR
-762 AFSVNIDMLSRFK
+762 AFSVSVDMISRFK
-775 SPKEQELTLRRLARG
+775 SPKEQEKSLRRLERG
-790 DVDVIV
+790 DTDIIV
-796 GTHRLLGKDIQ
+796 GTHRLLGKDIR

-849 TLNMAMGGIRDIYI
+849 TLNMAMGGIRDISL

-903 HNVVETIDELAASL
+903 HNVVEDIDNISASL
-917 RRAIPDARITVAHGK
+917 ARALPDARIVTAHGK

-943 RMLVGDI
+943 KMLVGEI

-974 CAERLGLSQLHQLR
+974 GADRLGLSQLHQLR

-1009 ITEIAEKRLG
+1009 LTEIAEKRLG

-1057 VGYDLYIKLLNNAVL
+1057 VGYDLYIKLLNDAVL
-1072 EERGEKIPEKKECTV
+1072 EERGEKPPEKKECTV

-1097 SYVRYSGQ
+1097 SYVKYSSQ

-1128 LSDRYGDLPKPAVNL
+1128 LADRYGEPPKPAQSL
-1143 LHIALARALGE
+1143 LQIALARALGE
-1154 ACGVTAIRQDGH
+1154 ACGITSIRQDGR
-1166 AVFFSQDE
+1166 AVFFTQDQ
-1174 LDIDIWSE
+1174 LDLDIWST
-1182 LADLVKGRLR
+1182 LSDMVKGRLR
-1192 FAGAGAEASIKLLLR
+1192 FSGLGDSAAIKLQLR
-1207 DGEDMLGIIHRI
+1207 EGEDMLPIIHKI
-1219 FEKYLSLRQENSSQ
+1219 FEKYLVLLHAQG
-1233 I
+1233 

>member
-1 MSLLTSP
+1 MTLLTSV

-14 YTQLLA
+14 YGQLLA
-20 AARQNFKDKPLP
+20 AARRYVKDKPLP

-39 EGAAEALII
+39 EGAAEAFII

-53 LCAPIGL
+53 LAQPA
-60 DPEEHTESLDK
+60 HA
-71 SVTSPQKPPR
+71 
-81 HRTAL
+81 TAL

-96 RLKQTLRRFGMRA
+96 RMRQTMERFGLRA
-109 EFYTARDL
+109 AFYTARDL

-143 GGLDAVLTTPD
+143 GGYDAVITTPD
-154 AALGYTIPPARLK
+154 AALGYTIPPGRLR

-172 LDYGVPLDPTA
+172 LDYGVPVDPAA

-189 AAGYARVDLVEG
+189 SAGYARVDMVEG

-216 PYGTYIDDEGELVE
+216 PYGTYIDDEGVRVE

-240 GDEIDRMGI
+240 GEEIDRMGL
-249 FDPDTQRMTRAVDE
+249 FDPNTQRMTRAIDE
-263 CDLLPARELLTDAAG
+263 CDLLPARELLTDGAG
-278 LSLLAE
+278 LALLEE
-284 VIGTQRKTTAGR
+284 VIRAQRKTAAGR

-305 EELAALAA
+305 EELSALAA
-313 ARRTPNPTG
+313 ARRAPHPTG

-337 EGHCLLDYFPDKT
+337 ECTCLLDYFPQKT
-350 LFLVRSNSAV
+350 LFLVRSNAAV
-360 NDRLK
+360 GDRLK
-365 AGEWQMNETVKS
+365 AGEWQMNETIKS

-392 KPVSAFDVFLESQVT
+392 KPISAYDAFLESNIT

-435 YAENFKLLCEDL
+435 YSENFKLLCEDL
-447 TGYMRSGHRLAVI
+447 TAYMRTDHRIAVI
-460 AENEAAARNLAE
+460 AENEAAARNLAD

-479 DSVIPAPGSMRS
+479 DSVIPAPDSMT
-491 AADFPRGMV
+491 AAEAMPRGMV
-500 TIIWRE
+500 VILWRE

-518 AVLSTNPDGKTG
+518 AILSTNPDGRTG
-530 AISTAAIRSHKQKA
+530 SLAAGAIRSRKQSA
-544 MAEKAKKKN
+544 MAEKTKRKN

-558 SFNDLE
+558 SYNDLE

-570 HETYGIGRYTGIE
+570 HEAYGIGRYTGIE

-597 QYAGADKLFI
+597 QYAGSDKLYI
-607 PVEKLDMVS
+607 PVEKMDMVS
-616 KYIGAHADDGTVKLS
+616 KYIGAHADDGAVKLS
-631 KLGTDYWSKTKAKT
+631 RLGTDQWNKTKSRT

-659 YAERMRRPGI
+659 YAERMRRPGH
-669 AYSPDDDFQRDFE
+669 AYAADDDFQRDFE

-688 ETAGQLAAI
+688 ETPGQLAAI

-702 DMQRPVPMD
+702 DMQRPTPMD

-729 AFKAVSD
+729 AFKAVTE

-757 SRRMR
+757 TRRMR

-775 SPKEQELTLRRLARG
+775 TPKEQEQTLRRLERG
-790 DVDVIV
+790 DVDIII
-796 GTHRLLGKDIQ
+796 GTHRLLGKDIA

-849 TLNMAMGGIRDIYI
+849 TLNMAMGGIRDISI

-883 MIIHEAIR
+883 LIIHEAIR

-903 HNVVETIDELAASL
+903 HNVVETIHELAASL
-917 RRAIPDARITVAHGK
+917 SRAIPDARITVAHGK
-932 MDKETLEEIWE
+932 MDKETLEDIWE
-943 RMLVGDI
+943 HMIAGEI

-974 CAERLGLSQLHQLR
+974 GADRLGLSQLHQLR

-1057 VGYDLYIKLLNNAVL
+1057 VGYDLYIKLLNDAVL
-1072 EERGEKIPEKKECTV
+1072 EERGEKLPEKKECAV
-1087 TVAVSAYLPE
+1087 TVAISAYLPE
-1097 SYVRYSGQ
+1097 SYVRYSAQ

-1118 RDDMEDMIDE
+1118 RDDMDDMIDE
-1128 LSDRYGDLPKPAVNL
+1128 LADRYGDLPAPAVNL
-1143 LHIALARALGE
+1143 LNIALARALGE
-1154 ACGVTAIRQDGH
+1154 ACAITAIRQEGN
-1166 AVFFSQDE
+1166 AVFFTQE
-1174 LDIDIWSE
+1174 RLDIDIWSE
-1182 LADLVKGRLR
+1182 LSDLVKGRLR
-1192 FAGAGAEASIKLLLR
+1192 FVGGGKDASVKLQLR
-1207 DGEDMLGIIHRI
+1207 PGEDMLAIIHRI
-1219 FEKYLSLRQENSSQ
+1219 FEKYLSLRHAEG
-1233 I
+1233 

>member
-1 MSLLTSP
+1 MSLLNAA

-14 YTQLLA
+14 YGQLLSV
-20 AARQNFKDKPLP
+20 ARRNFKDKPLP

-39 EGAAEALII
+39 EGAAEALIV

-53 LCAPIGL
+53 LCINEARPAANGR
-60 DPEEHTESLDK
+60 D
-71 SVTSPQKPPR
+71 R
-81 HRTAL
+81 AHRTAL
-86 LVCPEEKDCV
+86 IVCPEEKDCI
-96 RLKQTLRRFGMRA
+96 RTKQTLRRFDLRA
-109 EFYTARDL
+109 AFFTARDL

-143 GGLDAVLTTPD
+143 GGLDAVITTPD
-154 AALGYTIPPARLK
+154 AALGYTIPPERLK

-183 LAGALV
+183 LSRALV
-189 AAGYARVDLVEG
+189 SAGYARVDMVEG
-201 PGQFALR
+201 PGQFAMR
-208 GGIIDVCA
+208 GGIIDVCP

-230 GSYPLRVELF
+230 GSHPLRVELF
-240 GDEIDRMGI
+240 GEEIDRMGI

-263 CDLLPARELLTDAAG
+263 CDLLPARELLTDAEG
-278 LSLLAE
+278 LALLE
-284 VIGTQRKTTAGR
+284 TVITAQRKTSAGR

-313 ARRTPNPTG
+313 ARRAQNPTG

-337 EGHCLLDYFPDKT
+337 ACTSLLDYFPDRS
-350 LFLVRSNSAV
+350 LFLIRSNSAV

-386 RYAEYQ
+386 KHAEYQ
-392 KPVSAFDVFLESQVT
+392 KPTAAFDLFLERNVT

-435 YAENFKLLCEDL
+435 YAENFRLLCEDL
-447 TGYMRSGHRLAVI
+447 TGYMRSGHRIAVI

-479 DSVIPAPGSMRS
+479 DSVIPAADSMQS
-491 AADFPRGMV
+491 AEEMPKGMV
-500 TIIWRE
+500 TIIWRD
-506 YLFGYELIVPKI
+506 YLFGYELIVPRI

-530 AISTAAIRSHKQKA
+530 ALSTAAIRSRKQKA
-544 MAEKAKKKN
+544 MSDKARKKN

-597 QYAGADKLFI
+597 QYAGSDKLYI
-607 PVEKLDMVS
+607 PVEKMDMVS
-616 KYIGAHADDGTVKLS
+616 KYIGAHADDGGVKLS
-631 KLGTDYWSKTKAKT
+631 KLGTDYWNKTKART

-659 YAERMRRPGI
+659 YAERMRRPGY

-688 ETAGQLAAI
+688 ETAGQIAAI
-697 DDIKA
+697 EDIKA

-723 EVAIRA
+723 EVALRA

-775 SPKEQELTLRRLARG
+775 TPREQEQTLRRLARG

-796 GTHRLLGKDIQ
+796 GTHRLLGKDIE

-849 TLNMAMGGIRDIYI
+849 TLNMAMGGIRDISI
-863 LDEAPVDRLPVQT
+863 LDEAPMDRLPVQT

-903 HNVVETIDELAASL
+903 HNVVDNIDEVAASIG
-917 RRAIPDARITVAHGK
+917 RAIPDARIVTAHGK
-932 MDKETLEEIWE
+932 MDKETLEDIWE
-943 RMLVGDI
+943 KMLVGEI

-974 CAERLGLSQLHQLR
+974 GADRLGLSQLHQLR

-1001 FTYRPGKA
+1001 FTHRPGKA
-1009 ITEIAEKRLG
+1009 LTEIAEKRLG

-1072 EERGEKIPEKKECTV
+1072 EERGEKIPEKKECVV

-1097 SYVRYSGQ
+1097 TYVRYSGQ

-1128 LSDRYGDLPKPAVNL
+1128 LSDRYGDLPAPAVNL
-1143 LHIALARALGE
+1143 LHIALMRALGE
-1154 ACGVTAIRQDGH
+1154 ACGITAIRQEGLT
-1166 AVFFSQDE
+1166 VFFTQDT
-1174 LDIDIWSE
+1174 LDLDIWSE

-1192 FAGAGAEASIKLLLR
+1192 FAGGASEASIKLQLR
-1207 DGEDMLGIIHRI
+1207 EGEDMLGIIHRI
-1219 FEKYLSLRQENSSQ
+1219 FEKYLDLCHRAE
-1233 I
+1233 

>member
-1 MSLLTSP
+1 MSLLTSA

-14 YTQLLA
+14 YGQLLA
-20 AARQNFKDKPLP
+20 AARRHFKDKPLP

-39 EGAAEALII
+39 EGAAEALTV

-53 LCAPIGL
+53 LCVRGEA
-60 DPEEHTESLDK
+60 
-71 SVTSPQKPPR
+71 

-86 LVCPEEKDCV
+86 LVFPEEKDCL
-96 RLKQTLRRFGMRA
+96 RMKQTLTRFGLRA
-109 EFYTARDL
+109 VFYTARDL

-143 GGLDAVLTTPD
+143 GGYDAVLTTPD
-154 AALGYTIPPARLK
+154 AALGYTIPPERLR

-172 LDYGVPLDPTA
+172 LDYGTPLDPAA
-183 LAGALV
+183 LSGALV
-189 AAGYARVDLVEG
+189 AAGYARVDMVEG

-216 PYGTYIDDEGELVE
+216 PYGSFVDDEGETIE
-230 GSYPLRVELF
+230 GCHPLRVELF
-240 GDEIDRMGI
+240 GDEIDRMGL
-249 FDPDTQRMTRAVDE
+249 FDPDTQRMTRAIDE
-263 CDLLPARELLTDAAG
+263 CDLLPAREMLTDADG
-278 LSLLAE
+278 LRALEEIIRA
-284 VIGTQRKTTAGR
+284 QRKTAAGR
-296 RPEASRVLD
+296 RPDASRVLD
-305 EELAALAA
+305 EELAAITAA
-313 ARRTPNPTG
+313 LQSPTPTG
-322 AELNFLDKYMKVLYP
+322 VELNFLDKYMKVLYP
-337 EGHCLLDYFPDKT
+337 AGTCLLDYFPRKT
-350 LFLVRSNSAV
+350 LFLVRSNAAV
-360 NDRLK
+360 NDRLR
-365 AGEWQMNETVKS
+365 AGEWQMNETIKS
-377 LLEAGTIAG
+377 LLETGTLAGK
-386 RYAEYQ
+386 YAEYQ
-392 KPVSAFDVFLESQVT
+392 KPTTAYDAFLESNVT
-407 VHVDSLSYGMSGRRL
+407 IHVDSLSYGMSGRRL

-435 YAENFKLLCEDL
+435 YSENFKLLCEDL

-472 MLDEEGF
+472 LLDEAGF
-479 DSVIPAPGSMRS
+479 DSVIPREESITE
-491 AADFPRGMV
+491 AADMPTGVV
-500 TIIWRE
+500 TIIWRQ

-518 AVLSTNPDGKTG
+518 AILSTNPDGRTG
-530 AISTAAIRSHKQKA
+530 SLSGAALRSRKTAARV
-544 MAEKAKKKN
+544 ERAKRKN
-553 TKTIL
+553 SKTIL
-558 SFNDLE
+558 SYNDLE
-564 VGDVVV
+564 VGDIVV
-570 HETYGIGRYTGIE
+570 HEAYGIGRYTGIE

-597 QYAGADKLFI
+597 QYAGSDKLYI
-607 PVEKLDMVS
+607 PVEKMDMVS
-616 KYIGAHADDGTVKLS
+616 KYIGAHADDGMVKLS
-631 KLGTDYWSKTKAKT
+631 KLGTDQWNRTKSKT

-659 YAERMRRPGI
+659 YAERMRRPGY
-669 AYSPDDDFQRDFE
+669 AFAADDDFQRDFE

-702 DMQRPVPMD
+702 DMQRPTPMD

-723 EVAIRA
+723 EVALRA
-729 AFKAVSD
+729 AFKAVTD

-757 SRRMR
+757 TRRMR

-775 SPKEQELTLRRLARG
+775 TPKEQEQTLRRLERG
-790 DVDVIV
+790 DVDVII
-796 GTHRLLGKDIQ
+796 GTHRLLGKDIH

-849 TLNMAMGGIRDIYI
+849 TLNMAMGGIRDISI

-903 HNVVETIDELAASL
+903 HNVVETINELAVSL
-917 RRAIPDARITVAHGK
+917 GRAIPDARITVAHGK
-932 MDKETLEEIWE
+932 MDKEELEAIWE
-943 RMLVGDI
+943 RMLIGEI

-960 TGVDVPNA
+960 TGVDIPNA

-974 CAERLGLSQLHQLR
+974 NAERLGLSQLHQLR

-1009 ITEIAEKRLG
+1009 ISEIAEKRLG

-1072 EERGEKIPEKKECTV
+1072 EERGETIPEKKECTV
-1087 TVAVSAYLPE
+1087 TVAISAYLPE
-1097 SYVRYSGQ
+1097 TYVRYSAQ

-1128 LSDRYGDLPKPAVNL
+1128 LSDRYGDLPSPAVNL
-1143 LHIALARALGE
+1143 LHISLARALGE
-1154 ACGVTAIRQDGH
+1154 ACGITSIRQEGH
-1166 AVFFSQDE
+1166 DVFFTQDA
-1174 LDIDIWSE
+1174 LDIDIWSD

-1192 FAGAGAEASIKLLLR
+1192 FVGSGTSASIKLQLR
-1207 DGEDMLGIIHRI
+1207 QGEDMLGIIHKI
-1219 FEKYLSLRQENSSQ
+1219 FEKYLALGKEAEANSAD
-1233 I
+1233 

>member
-14 YTQLLA
+14 YGQLLE
-20 AARQNFKDKPLP
+20 AARRNFKDKPLP

-39 EGAAEALII
+39 EGAAEAFII
-48 SLIED
+48 SLVED
-53 LCAPIGL
+53 LC
-60 DPEEHTESLDK
+60 
-71 SVTSPQKPPR
+71 KPARP

-86 LVCPEEKDCV
+86 LICPEEKDCV
-96 RLKQTLRRFGMRA
+96 RMKQTLRRFGLRA
-109 EFYTARDL
+109 AFYTARDL

-143 GGLDAVLTTPD
+143 GGLDVVVSTPD
-154 AALGYTIPPARLK
+154 AALGYTIPPERLRE
-167 ATSVH
+167 TSVH
-172 LDYGVPLDPTA
+172 LDYGVPLDPAA
-183 LAGALV
+183 LSRSLV
-189 AAGYARVDLVEG
+189 AAGYARVEMVEG
-201 PGQFALR
+201 PGQFAMR
-208 GGIIDVCA
+208 GGIIDVCP
-216 PYGTYIDDEGELVE
+216 PYGTYIDDEGEPVE
-230 GSYPLRVELF
+230 GSFPLRVELF
-240 GDEIDRMGI
+240 GEEIDRMGL
-249 FDPDTQRMTRAVDE
+249 FDPETQRMTRAIDE
-263 CDLLPARELLTDAAG
+263 CDLLPARELLTDAEG
-278 LSLLAE
+278 LALLEA
-284 VIGTQRKTTAGR
+284 VILAQRKSTAGR
-296 RPEASRVLD
+296 RPDASRVLD

-313 ARRTPNPTG
+313 ARRAPNPTG
-322 AELNFLDKYMKVLYP
+322 AELNYLDKYMKVLYP
-337 EGHCLLDYFPDKT
+337 SCTCLLDYFSDRT
-350 LFLVRSNSAV
+350 LFLVRSNAAV
-360 NDRLK
+360 YDRLK
-365 AGEWQMNETVKS
+365 AAEWQMNETIKS

-386 RYAEYQ
+386 KYAEYQ
-392 KPVSAFDVFLESQVT
+392 KPVSAFDIFLESNVT

-479 DSVIPAPGSMRS
+479 DSVIPAPDTLQA
-491 AADFPRGMV
+491 AADLPRGMV
-500 TIIWRE
+500 TIVWRE
-506 YLFGYELIVPKI
+506 YLYGYELIVPRI
-518 AVLSTNPDGKTG
+518 AILSTNPDARTG
-530 AISTAAIRSHKQKA
+530 SISSAALRSRKQKA
-544 MAEKAKKKN
+544 KSSKAKSKD
-553 TKTIL
+553 TKAIL
-558 SFNDLE
+558 SYNELE

-597 QYAGADKLFI
+597 QYAGSDKLFI
-607 PVEKLDMVS
+607 PVEKMDMVS
-616 KYIGAHADDGTVKLS
+616 KYIGAHADDGMVKLS
-631 KLGTDYWSKTKAKT
+631 KLGTDYWGKTKART

-659 YAERMRRPGI
+659 YAERMRRPGF
-669 AYSPDDDFQRDFE
+669 AFEPDDDFQRDFE
-682 AAFEYE
+682 SSFEYE
-688 ETAGQLAAI
+688 ETDAQLSAI

-702 DMQRPVPMD
+702 DMQRPTPMD

-729 AFKAVSD
+729 AFKAVIS

-757 SRRMR
+757 TRRMR
-762 AFSVNIDMLSRFK
+762 AFSVQVDMISRFK
-775 SPKEQELTLRRLARG
+775 SPKEQEQTLRRLERG
-790 DVDVIV
+790 DVDIIV
-796 GTHRLLGKDIQ
+796 GTHRLLGKDIR
-807 FRDLGLLI
+807 FHDLGLLI

-849 TLNMAMGGIRDIYI
+849 TLNMAMGGIRDISL

-903 HNVVETIDELAASL
+903 HNVVENIDAVAASVKE
-917 RRAIPDARITVAHGK
+917 AIPDARIVVAHGK

-943 RMLVGDI
+943 KMLVGDI

-974 CAERLGLSQLHQLR
+974 GADRLGLSQLHQLR

-1057 VGYDLYIKLLNNAVL
+1057 VGYDLYIKLLNEAVL
-1072 EERGEKIPEKKECTV
+1072 EERGEKLPEKKECTV

-1097 SYVRYSGQ
+1097 SYVKYAAQ

-1118 RDDMEDMIDE
+1118 REDMEDMIDE
-1128 LSDRYGDLPKPAVNL
+1128 LSDRYGDLPKPAVSL

-1166 AVFFSQDE
+1166 AVYFAQE
-1174 LDIDIWSE
+1174 QLDIDIWSE
-1182 LADLVKGRLR
+1182 LAEMVKGRLR
-1192 FAGAGAEASIKLLLR
+1192 FSGVGEEAAIKLQLR
-1207 DGEDMLGIIHRI
+1207 EGEAMLPIIHKI
-1219 FEKYLSLRQENSSQ
+1219 FEKYIELLHAQG
-1233 I
+1233 

>member
-14 YTQLLA
+14 YIQLLEA
-20 AARQNFKDKPLP
+20 VRRNFKNKPLP

-39 EGAAEALII
+39 EGAAEAFIV

-53 LCAPIGL
+53 AVLP
-60 DPEEHTESLDK
+60 D
-71 SVTSPQKPPR
+71 

-86 LVCPEEKDCV
+86 LVCPEEKDCM
-96 RLKQTLRRFGMRA
+96 RLRATLKRFGLRA
-109 EFYTARDL
+109 AFYTARDL

-122 GVTAS
+122 GVTVS

-143 GGLDAVLTTPD
+143 GGYDAVITTPD
-154 AALGYTIPPARLK
+154 AALGYTIPPDRLR

-172 LDYGVPLDPTA
+172 LDYGVPLDPAA
-183 LAGALV
+183 LSTALV
-189 AAGYARVDLVEG
+189 AAGYARVDMVEG
-201 PGQFALR
+201 PGQFAMR

-216 PYGTYIDDEGELVE
+216 PYGTFIDDEGEPVE
-230 GSYPLRVELF
+230 GSHPLRVELF
-240 GDEIDRMGI
+240 GEEIDRMGL
-249 FDPDTQRMTRAVDE
+249 FDPETQRMTRAIDE
-263 CDLLPARELLTDAAG
+263 CDLLPARELLTDAEG
-278 LSLLAE
+278 LARLEE
-284 VIGTQRKTTAGR
+284 VIRAQRKTAGGR
-296 RPEASRVLD
+296 RPEAARVLD
-305 EELAALAA
+305 EELAALTV
-313 ARRTPNPTG
+313 ARRAQSPTG
-322 AELNFLDKYMKVLYP
+322 SELSFLDKYIKVLYP
-337 EGHCLLDYFPDKT
+337 EPTCLLDYFPERT

-377 LLEAGTIAG
+377 LVEAGTIAG

-392 KPVSAFDVFLESQVT
+392 KPIATYDLFLESQVT

-435 YAENFKLLCEDL
+435 YAENFHLLCEDL
-447 TGYMRSGHRLAVI
+447 TAYMRSGHRLAVI

-472 MLDEEGF
+472 LLDEAGF
-479 DSVIPAPGSMRS
+479 DSVIPALGAMETASDMPT
-491 AADFPRGMV
+491 GMV
-500 TIIWRE
+500 VILWRE

-518 AVLSTNPDGKTG
+518 AVLSTNPDGRTG
-530 AISTAAIRSHKQKA
+530 ALSSAAIRSKKQKA
-544 MAEKAKKKN
+544 MSDKAKKKT

-558 SFNDLE
+558 SYNDLE

-597 QYAGADKLFI
+597 QYAGSDKLYI
-607 PVEKLDMVS
+607 PVEKMDMVS
-616 KYIGAHADDGTVKLS
+616 KYIGAHADDGGVKLS
-631 KLGTDYWSKTKAKT
+631 RLGTDYWSKTKART

-659 YAERMRRPGI
+659 YAERMRRPGY
-669 AYSPDDDFQRDFE
+669 AYSADDDFQRDFE

-697 DDIKA
+697 EDIKA
-702 DMQRPVPMD
+702 DMQRPTPMD

-729 AFKAVSD
+729 AFKAVTD

-750 LQHYQTF
+750 LQHFQTF
-757 SRRMR
+757 TRRMR

-775 SPKEQELTLRRLARG
+775 SPREQEQTIRRVERG
-790 DVDVIV
+790 DVDIIV
-796 GTHRLLGKDIQ
+796 GTHRLLGKDIR
-807 FRDLGLLI
+807 FHDLGLLI

-849 TLNMAMGGIRDIYI
+849 TLNMAMGGIRDISI

-883 MIIHEAIR
+883 MIINEAIR

-903 HNVVETIDELAASL
+903 HNVVENIDGVAASL
-917 RRAIPDARITVAHGK
+917 RAALPDARIVVAHGK
-932 MDKETLEEIWE
+932 MEKEELEDIWE

-974 CAERLGLSQLHQLR
+974 GADRLGLSQLHQLR

-1009 ITEIAEKRLG
+1009 LTEIAEKRLG

-1072 EERGEKIPEKKECTV
+1072 EERGEAIPEKKECTV
-1087 TVAVSAYLPE
+1087 TVAVSAFLPE
-1097 SYVRYSGQ
+1097 DYVRYSAQ

-1128 LSDRYGDLPKPAVNL
+1128 LADRYGDLPAPALSL

-1154 ACGVTAIRQDGH
+1154 ACAVTAIRQEGNT
-1166 AVFFSQDE
+1166 VFFTQE
-1174 LDIDIWSE
+1174 ALDIDIWSE
-1182 LADLVKGRLR
+1182 LSDLVKGRLR
-1192 FAGAGAEASIKLLLR
+1192 FAGAGAEASIKLQLR
-1207 DGEDMLGIIHRI
+1207 PGEDMLGIIHKI
-1219 FEKYLSLRQENSSQ
+1219 FEKYLEIRDRQA
-1233 I
+1233 

>member
-14 YTQLLA
+14 YGQLLA
-20 AARQNFKDKPLP
+20 AARRNFKDKPLP

-53 LCAPIGL
+53 LCTHP
-60 DPEEHTESLDK
+60 DK
-71 SVTSPQKPPR
+71 KDTASR
-81 HRTAL
+81 RTAL
-86 LVCPEEKDCV
+86 IICPEEKDCV
-96 RLKQTLRRFGMRA
+96 RMKQTLKRFGLRA
-109 EFYTARDL
+109 AFFTARDL

-143 GGLDAVLTTPD
+143 GGLDAVITTPD
-154 AALGYTIPPARLK
+154 AALGYTIPPDRLRE
-167 ATSVH
+167 TSVH
-172 LDYGVPLDPTA
+172 LDYGVPIDPTE
-183 LAGALV
+183 LSRRLV
-189 AAGYARVDLVEG
+189 SAGYARVEMVEG

-208 GGIIDVCA
+208 GGIIDVCP
-216 PYGTYIDDEGELVE
+216 PYGTYIDDEGELAE
-230 GSYPLRVELF
+230 GSHPLRVELF
-240 GDEIDRMGI
+240 GDEIDRMGL
-249 FDPDTQRMTRAVDE
+249 FDPDSQRMTRAIDE
-263 CDLLPARELLTDAAG
+263 CDLLPARELLTDAEG
-278 LSLLAE
+278 LALLDE
-284 VIGTQRKTTAGR
+284 VICAQRKTAAGR
-296 RPEASRVLD
+296 RTESSRVLD
-305 EELAALAA
+305 EELAALTA
-313 ARRTPNPTG
+313 ARRDKNPTG
-322 AELNFLDKYMKVLYP
+322 ADLNFLDKYMKVLYP
-337 EGHCLLDYFPDKT
+337 DATCLLDYFSDERT
-350 LFLVRSNSAV
+350 LFILRSTSAV
-360 NDRLK
+360 YDRLR
-365 AGEWQMNETVKS
+365 AGEWQMNETIKS

-386 RYAEYQ
+386 KYAEYQ
-392 KPVSAFDVFLESQVT
+392 KPVSSFDVFLECNAT

-435 YAENFKLLCEDL
+435 YAENFKLLSEDL
-447 TGYMRSGHRLAVI
+447 TGYMRSGYRLAVI

-472 MLDEEGF
+472 MLDEDGF
-479 DSVIPAPGSMRS
+479 DSVIPAPDTFHS
-491 AADFPRGMV
+491 AEDMPAGMV
-500 TIIWRE
+500 TILWRE

-518 AVLSTNPDGKTG
+518 AILSTNPDGKTG
-530 AISTAAIRSHKQKA
+530 AISTAAIRSRKQKA

-597 QYAGADKLFI
+597 QYAGTDKLFI
-607 PVEKLDMVS
+607 PVEKMDMVS
-616 KYIGAHADDGTVKLS
+616 KYIGAHADDGMIKLS
-631 KLGTDYWSKTKAKT
+631 KLGTDYWNRTKART
-645 RAMVKEMAKDLIKL
+645 RAVVKEMAKDLIKL
-659 YAERMRRPGI
+659 YAERMRRPGH
-669 AYSPDDDFQRDFE
+669 AFAPDDDFQRDFE

-697 DDIKA
+697 EDIKA
-702 DMQRPVPMD
+702 DMERPVPMD

-729 AFKAVSD
+729 AFKAVAE

-750 LQHYQTF
+750 LQHFQTF
-757 SRRMR
+757 TRRMR
-762 AFSVNIDMLSRFK
+762 AFSVNVDMISRFK
-775 SPKEQELTLRRLARG
+775 TPKEQDLTLRRLARG
-790 DVDVIV
+790 DVDIIV
-796 GTHRLLGKDIQ
+796 GTHRLLGNDIA

-849 TLNMAMGGIRDIYI
+849 TLNMAMGGIRDISI
-863 LDEAPVDRLPVQT
+863 LDEAPMDRLPVQT

-903 HNVVETIDELAASL
+903 HNVVETIHDVAASI
-917 RRAIPDARITVAHGK
+917 AKAVPDARIVTAHGK
-932 MDKETLEEIWE
+932 MDKEELEDIWE
-943 RMLVGDI
+943 KMLTGEI

-974 CAERLGLSQLHQLR
+974 CADRMGLSQLHQLR

-1009 ITEIAEKRLG
+1009 LTEIAEKRLG

-1048 SEQHGHMEA
+1048 AQQHGHMEA
-1057 VGYDLYIKLLNNAVL
+1057 VGYDLYIKLLNEAVL
-1072 EERGEKIPEKKECTV
+1072 EERGEKVPEKKECSV

-1118 RDDMEDMIDE
+1118 REDMEDMVDE
-1128 LSDRYGDLPKPAVNL
+1128 LADRYGDLPKPAVSL

-1154 ACGVTAIRQDGH
+1154 ACSVTSIKQDGH
-1166 AVFFSQDE
+1166 TVYFTQE
-1174 LDIDIWSE
+1174 KLNIGIWSE
-1182 LADLVKGRLR
+1182 LSSLTKGRLR
-1192 FAGAGAEASIKLLLR
+1192 FAGGGTDATIKLQLR
-1207 DGEDMLGIIHRI
+1207 PGEDMMGIIHKI
-1219 FEKYLSLRQENSSQ
+1219 FEKYLDLLHAEG
-1233 I
+1233 